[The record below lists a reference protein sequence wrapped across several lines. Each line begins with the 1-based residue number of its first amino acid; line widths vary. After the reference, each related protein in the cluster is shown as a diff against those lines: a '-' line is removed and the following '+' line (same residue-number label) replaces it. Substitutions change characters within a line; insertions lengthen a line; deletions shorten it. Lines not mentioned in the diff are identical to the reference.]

1 MKRKRKKMTPE
12 ERAELEEFERRSEAT
27 LKRLYE
33 LVDRG
38 WTELER
44 KGIAKRPA

>member
-12 ERAELEEFERRSEAT
+12 ERAELAEFERRSEAN
-27 LKRLYE
+27 LKRLHE
-33 LVDRG
+33 LIERG
-38 WTELER
+38 WSELER